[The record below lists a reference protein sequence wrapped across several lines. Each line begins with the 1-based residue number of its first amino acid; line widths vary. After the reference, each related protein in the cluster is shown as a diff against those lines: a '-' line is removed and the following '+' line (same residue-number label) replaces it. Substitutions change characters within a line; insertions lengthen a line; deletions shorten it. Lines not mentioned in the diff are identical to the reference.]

1 MSKYIYT
8 CEVCGKTTV
17 MTPEEAYREGWDYP
31 PFIGQYGVVSPRT
44 CPDCPMQKTAWAALE
59 LDKKSYGELTDKQK
73 ETIKRIQGEPW
84 NMEPGK

>member
-8 CEVCGKTTV
+8 CEVCGKAAV

-44 CPDCPMQKTAWAALE
+44 CSECPMQKTAWAALK
-59 LDKKSYGELTDKQK
+59 LDKKPYFEFTDKQK
-73 ETIKRIQGEPW
+73 ETIKRI
-84 NMEPGK
+84 